1 MNAAQQI
8 RIWAGVVIG
17 FLAAIGTFGMD
28 GSLVQSGHMIYAT
41 NDSRFFTWFYFTL
54 VCFAALGVLAAF
66 TIYRW
71 YKGPP
76 DPKIKGRWGVIKPP
90 GGFPGGDPGSY

>member
-28 GSLVQSGHMIYAT
+28 ASLVETGPGYDQSTRM
-41 NDSRFFTWFYFTL
+41 
-54 VCFAALGVLAAF
+54 
-66 TIYRW
+66 
-71 YKGPP
+71 P
-76 DPKIKGRWGVIKPP
+76 
-90 GGFPGGDPGSY
+90 